1 MPVFVASRVQS
12 VVSHLTNEDK
22 VTERDTTRT
31 ALFKVKSTSAVPNVP
46 PTCENG

>member
-1 MPVFVASRVQS
+1 MPVFMASRVQS

-31 ALFKVKSTSAVPNVP
+31 ALFKVKKHLRSTQCTANV
-46 PTCENG
+46 